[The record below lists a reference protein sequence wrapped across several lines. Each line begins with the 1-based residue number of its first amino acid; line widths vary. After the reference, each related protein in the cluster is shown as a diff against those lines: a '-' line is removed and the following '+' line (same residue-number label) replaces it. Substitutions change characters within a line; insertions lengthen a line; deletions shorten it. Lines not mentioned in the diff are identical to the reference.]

1 MLAVVLAL
9 CASLSIGTGDFL
21 AGSQARRTSL
31 WAVIVVSQITGFI
44 WTGVLVTARGHGLPL
59 EELWAAVG
67 AGITAVAGIALGY
80 KALTIGIMGIVGP
93 IISLS
98 VAVPLAVGLA
108 RGERPSAYQLGGI
121 VIALAGVILAARQ
134 KSAGTRHHATSR
146 LSIVLALSAAAT
158 VGVNMLCY
166 ASAAKHDPYW
176 GIFIAR
182 ATSALIFALA
192 FALMRPKTHLTKA
205 AIIPLMAV
213 GVLDTGSNGLF
224 SVASTLGYLSVVSV
238 LSSVF
243 PIFTVILAY
252 VFLNERLSRTQ
263 QFGVA
268 AALLGVGFIA
278 AG

>member
-31 WAVIVVSQITGFI
+31 WAVIVVSQITGVV
-44 WTGVLVTARGHGLPL
+44 WTAAVVAGRGRGLPL

-67 AGITAVAGIALGY
+67 AGVTAAAGIALGY
-80 KALTIGIMGIVGP
+80 RALSIGIMGIVGP

-121 VIALAGVILAARQ
+121 AIALAGVILAARQ

-146 LSIVLALSAAAT
+146 LSVVLALAAAAT

-166 ASAAKHDPYW
+166 ASAARHDPYW
-176 GIFIAR
+176 SIFIAR
-182 ATSALIFALA
+182 ATSAFIFAVA
-192 FALMRPKTHLTKA
+192 FALLRPKTHLTKA
-205 AIIPLMAV
+205 AVIPLMAV

-252 VFLNERLSRTQ
+252 IFLNERLARAQ
-263 QFGVA
+263 QVGVA
-268 AALLGVGFIA
+268 AALIGVGFIA

>member
-1 MLAVVLAL
+1 MLAIALAL

-31 WAVIVVSQITGFI
+31 WAVIVVSQITGLV
-44 WTGVLVTARGHGLPL
+44 WTAAVVAARGRGLPVA
-59 EELWAAVG
+59 ELWAAVG
-67 AGITAVAGIALGY
+67 AGLTAVAGIALGY
-80 KALTIGIMGIVGP
+80 EALRVGIMGIVGP

-108 RGERPSAYQLGGI
+108 RGERPSAYQLAGI
-121 VIALAGVILAARQ
+121 AIALAGVVLAARQ
-134 KSAGTRHHATSR
+134 KSAGNRHQATSR
-146 LSIVLALSAAAT
+146 LSVVLALSAAAT

-166 ASAAKHDPYW
+166 ASAAQHDPYW

-182 ATSALIFALA
+182 ATSAAIFMTA
-192 FALMRPKTHLTKA
+192 FAVMRPTTRLTRA
-205 AIIPLMAV
+205 AIVPLIAV

-224 SVASTLGYLSVVSV
+224 SVASTFGYLSVVSV

-243 PIFTVILAY
+243 PIFTVVLAY
-252 VFLNERLSRTQ
+252 VFLNERLSRAQ
-263 QFGVA
+263 QLGVG
-268 AALLGVGFIA
+268 AALIGVGFIA

>member
-31 WAVIVVSQITGFI
+31 WAVIVVSQITGLV
-44 WTGVLVTARGHGLPL
+44 WTAALVAARGHGLPV
-59 EELWAAVG
+59 EELWAALG
-67 AGITAVAGIALGY
+67 AGVTAVAGIALGY
-80 KALTIGIMGIVGP
+80 KALSIGIMGIVGP

-108 RGERPSAYQLGGI
+108 RGERPSVYQLGGI

-134 KSAGTRHHATSR
+134 KSAGARHHATSR
-146 LSIVLALSAAAT
+146 LSVVLALSAAAT

-182 ATSALIFALA
+182 ATSALLFAVA
-192 FALMRPKTHLTKA
+192 FAVMRPKTQLTRA
-205 AIIPLMAV
+205 AIIPLIAV

-224 SVASTLGYLSVVSV
+224 SVASTHGYLSVVSV

-252 VFLNERLSRTQ
+252 IFLNERLSRAQ

>member
-31 WAVIVVSQITGFI
+31 WAVIVVSQITGFV
-44 WTGVLVTARGHGLPL
+44 WTGALVAARGRGLPM
-59 EELWAAVG
+59 EELWAAAG
-67 AGITAVAGIALGY
+67 AGVTAVAGIALGY
-80 KALTIGIMGIVGP
+80 KALSIGIMGIVGP

-108 RGERPSAYQLGGI
+108 RGERPSIYQLGGI

-146 LSIVLALSAAAT
+146 LSIILPLSAAAT

-166 ASAAKHDPYW
+166 ASAARHDPYW

-192 FALMRPKTHLTKA
+192 FALMRPKTRLTRA
-205 AIIPLMAV
+205 AIVPLIAV